1 MNRVSRCKF
10 TGFTT
15 LLLVIVQLL
24 MVLTPLLSEVSSE
37 ETTQPSM
44 PRLIALWSVSH
55 QANMAKFYGED
66 YVVVCTD
73 LCDVSP
79 NGVFITSTEYAYVY
93 KTATGTLL
101 ATLDMGVWRVNKWEP
116 FSATKI
122 TNFTSP
128 EIRVL
133 WGVFS
138 GDSSKVV
145 VAYNFTYVVVY
156 DTKTWGAIPVD
167 LGYTTVQPFI
177 AMQLDYNG
185 STLALGYIG
194 YFQNTTAL
202 VRVYKFRPDLGKY
215 VLVYDDSATF
225 TERPSPPT
233 SFPVI
238 YPSRLQMT
246 MDGQVI
252 LVSNFNYKYL
262 DIHVYENGSYR
273 LKYRFTLPDSGGA
286 TALGISDPYN
296 VGYVIIG
303 TYNGWV
309 IIGKYDR
316 STNTLTVVYQEKVL
330 ADMTWLFSPQF
341 DRWYPVNVEVFAL
354 CARWDSILG
363 GHLVL
368 GELAGVIYDVFN
380 NKTIKIRYEGIG
392 TQGWAATVSPQANY
406 VFLGSTLF
414 MITRRDIL
422 SGVPRIKLWGT
433 LIRNA
438 QYQPLY
444 TPTIIEPPEDMNM
457 RFFSGKITVSR
468 VYVEP
473 VSVDLVTDPDIVYG
487 RLTNMYNR
495 YKIVLPTVY
504 WTEPNEVLVEDIKLL
519 TGDDIRIYL
528 AREGIT
534 DYLNYVAVLS
544 RVRFS
549 QPPYFTEGNAYYGA
563 YMWIPLSQPL
573 SLYSEMYMSL
583 STTIHSSLLFYDKD
597 RRALGV
603 IGTSAV
609 TAVGAGV
616 STFVLSRI
624 ANTILATKSIAS
636 GAGAIAGLTTLS
648 AAAKLSVAVG
658 VAIFAWGVV
667 DAILIKWGGFGE
679 IDTQTLIIIA
689 PIVRDGSG
697 NLYTAV
703 ELYLPLEESKN
714 VDAIYDLVKRTYFWA
729 KDVGFKVTW
738 LGSTWAEY
746 KRILEGGLTP
756 RVDLYG
762 LIESTIASKHGL
774 SMADLKI
781 CGVFV
786 SVATRLRAKTTFWEW
801 VAGGVGV
808 DSITLI
814 GASSIQVKGVLR
826 ASTVTDPAQIASILG
841 KIYVN
846 DQEVELKPG
855 SDGAYGEFSFSTQLG
870 VSKLVIRFDKPVG
883 YYGDFNIKITGVMVS
898 PFRELD
904 TFGYTTLIEY
914 KWNDTLML
922 LNKMELVDMP
932 YSMMKLERVFIY
944 AYGNFT
950 HDLTRYFSLTSAID
964 DPSSPTGKFYH
975 YTSTSVLIFDPANG
989 GILQPGKKYIVNYFY
1004 APPPDVSVFVYFDAA
1019 LSASTL
1025 SHYAV
1030 VVIRNDAPEQDIT
1043 FIFWVDL
1050 ICRKDSE
1057 KQVIKFYGIKET
1069 VRAGNNSIVYKTFSL
1084 AWYVSKA
1091 IELRPYYTLT
1101 YLEIRAEIVEAKY
1114 NYFKDNDEYK
1124 VIYVPPP
1131 TLPQPQP
1138 RGNFTVTVRVFEF
1151 RDNKW
1156 IPSPNALVEVFD
1168 TTGEK
1173 VFSGLTNE
1181 SGVLELVLESGTY
1194 TFRASKPGFIDYN
1207 VTLTVASR
1215 TLVNMYLAPVEKPP
1229 VVTPVPT
1236 NVTVT
1241 FYVYNVTGGLPVPG
1255 VNITATYIEPANS
1268 TYYGS
1273 VFTATT
1279 GDNGKATLILPVGK
1293 YRVDVSATGYEN
1305 FTGYYVFDR
1314 DTVVNIPLIPVGV
1327 APPTYYALIV
1337 QVFYADGKPYEGAD
1351 VIITNEVSL
1360 SLKTDT
1366 YGTAVFILESNLEYN
1381 VTVSVY
1387 EPLHNRSYVESRKVL
1402 LVNDTR
1408 LVFTVPW
1415 NSTQPPALIN
1425 QTPYYW
1431 LGVQVLWANGHPF
1444 QDADVRVYNYTTGD
1458 LVAQISTNGTGIA
1471 WFLLPAF
1478 QVYLINV
1485 TAVNPY
1491 NASLVFTDVYVVN
1504 LTENTILTVK
1514 LPWLPEQPEYA
1525 QAYRII
1531 VYAYDSL
1538 TGNGVP
1544 DVVVIARRGDMLWSG
1559 KTNGTGYADLYVPFT
1574 GYYNI
1579 TGVHPNYM
1587 VVWREIVIVENN
1599 TLVNLPLTPVVTN
1612 ITPPVNNTLPP
1623 IIINQ
1628 TAYYWLTVQVLWSDG
1643 YPFHGATV
1651 SVYNYTTG
1659 ELIASGVT
1667 NGTGAVH
1674 FLIRANTTIKYTVNA
1689 INPLDPGQ
1697 TYYDERVVE
1706 MTRHSWF
1713 VHVLP
1718 WTSQYFAPE
1727 VAVTHVELVIHRGQ
1741 GYFYGNVSHLVVYSI
1756 WTNVPQIVT
1765 IFIGLYNVA
1774 GDAPVLVNW
1783 KTASL
1788 YLEVG
1793 VNTYLN
1799 WISVNASEGGVF
1811 AVLVNITGYEKDTI
1825 LENNWMW
1832 SKQVF
1837 LKPFTDFY
1845 VIVLWRPVQVKQNWT
1860 ILPGDLIE
1868 VDIGVYIPINTTVLP
1883 AVFKWFV
1890 RFKNLTSRA
1899 IEEIRGMSEEIR
1911 VTERGMLWR
1920 NMTIAVPWTNRIYID
1935 AWVEHPWEDVG
1946 LNNYVGVLI
1955 RVDPDIELKL
1965 VDYTRIVREGE
1976 EIRFV
1981 VEIRSNV
1988 EREEGAIMWITVE
2001 DNTTNTI
2008 LARRELTVEPYLR
2021 VELTGRAPEN
2031 PAMFWLIRK
2040 PSTTHAVG
2048 VKVTGFD
2055 LYTENNYA
2063 EAQVIV
2069 LSNQWVYAVAGFALL
2084 VALLAT
2090 IGAVARAGRHVIE
2103 AISEQHMVFVK
2114 RKSFVHAK

>member
-1 MNRVSRCKF
+1 
-10 TGFTT
+10 
-15 LLLVIVQLL
+15 
-24 MVLTPLLSEVSSE
+24 
-37 ETTQPSM
+37 
-44 PRLIALWSVSH
+44 
-55 QANMAKFYGED
+55 
-66 YVVVCTD
+66 
-73 LCDVSP
+73 
-79 NGVFITSTEYAYVY
+79 
-93 KTATGTLL
+93 
-101 ATLDMGVWRVNKWEP
+101 
-116 FSATKI
+116 
-122 TNFTSP
+122 
-128 EIRVL
+128 
-133 WGVFS
+133 
-138 GDSSKVV
+138 
-145 VAYNFTYVVVY
+145 
-156 DTKTWGAIPVD
+156 
-167 LGYTTVQPFI
+167 
-177 AMQLDYNG
+177 
-185 STLALGYIG
+185 
-194 YFQNTTAL
+194 
-202 VRVYKFRPDLGKY
+202 
-215 VLVYDDSATF
+215 
-225 TERPSPPT
+225 
-233 SFPVI
+233 
-238 YPSRLQMT
+238 
-246 MDGQVI
+246 
-252 LVSNFNYKYL
+252 
-262 DIHVYENGSYR
+262 
-273 LKYRFTLPDSGGA
+273 
-286 TALGISDPYN
+286 
-296 VGYVIIG
+296 
-303 TYNGWV
+303 
-309 IIGKYDR
+309 
-316 STNTLTVVYQEKVL
+316 
-330 ADMTWLFSPQF
+330 
-341 DRWYPVNVEVFAL
+341 
-354 CARWDSILG
+354 
-363 GHLVL
+363 
-368 GELAGVIYDVFN
+368 
-380 NKTIKIRYEGIG
+380 
-392 TQGWAATVSPQANY
+392 
-406 VFLGSTLF
+406 

-433 LIRNA
+433 LIRDMK
-438 QYQPLY
+438 YQPLY
-444 TPTIIEPPEDMNM
+444 THAVVEPPEDMNM

-473 VSVDLVTDPDIVYG
+473 VPVDLVTDPDIVYG

-519 TGDDIRIYL
+519 TGDEIRDYL
-528 AREGIT
+528 AREGVT

-597 RRALGV
+597 KRALGV
-603 IGTSAV
+603 IGTSAM
-609 TAVGAGV
+609 TAAGVGV
-616 STFVLSRI
+616 STFALSRV
-624 ANTILATKSIAS
+624 ANTILAAKSAAS

-648 AAAKLSVAVG
+648 AAAKLSAAVG

-703 ELYLPLEESKN
+703 ELYLPLEESGN
-714 VDAIYDLVKRTYFWA
+714 VGAIYDLVKRTYFWA

-762 LIESTIASKHGL
+762 LIESTIASKYGL

-814 GASSIQVKGVLR
+814 GASSIQVKAVLR
-826 ASTVTDPAQIASILG
+826 ASTITDPAQIASILG
-841 KIYVN
+841 RVYVN

-855 SDGAYGEFSFSTQLG
+855 SDGAYGEFSFATQLG

-883 YYGDFNIKITGVMVS
+883 YYGDFNLNAACVMVS
-898 PFRELD
+898 PFSELD

-932 YSMMKLERVFIY
+932 HPMMKLERVFIY

-950 HDLTRYFSLTSAID
+950 HDLTGYFSLTIVID
-964 DPSSPTGKFYH
+964 DPSSPTGKFYY

-1057 KQVIKFYGIKET
+1057 ERVFKFPGIKET
-1069 VRAGNNSIVYKTFSL
+1069 VRAGNNSIVYETFSL
-1084 AWYVSKA
+1084 AWYVSEA
-1091 IELRPYYTLT
+1091 IRLRSYFTLT
-1101 YLEIRAEIVEAKY
+1101 YLEIRAEIWEAKY
-1114 NYFKDNDEYK
+1114 NYFKENDEYK

-1138 RGNFTVTVRVFEF
+1138 PGNFTVTVRVFEF
-1151 RDNKW
+1151 SDNKW
-1156 IPSPNALVEVFD
+1156 IPSPNALVEVYRGFD

-1207 VTLTVASR
+1207 VTLTVASS

-1229 VVTPVPT
+1229 VVTPIPT

-1241 FYVYNVTGGLPVPG
+1241 FYVYNVTSGLPVPG
-1255 VNITATYIEPANS
+1255 ANITATYIEPANS

-1279 GDNGKATLILPVGK
+1279 GDDGKATLILPVGEYK
-1293 YRVDVSATGYEN
+1293 VDVSATGYEE

-1314 DTVVNIPLIPVGV
+1314 DTVVNIPLVPVGV

-1351 VIITNEVSL
+1351 VTVTDDVSL

-1366 YGTAVFILESNLEYN
+1366 YGTAAFTLESNLEYN

-1387 EPLHNRSYVESRKVL
+1387 EPLYNRSYVESRRVFL
-1402 LVNDTR
+1402 NNDTR

-1431 LGVQVLWANGHPF
+1431 LGVQVLWANGLPF
-1444 QDADVRVYNYTTGD
+1444 QNADVRVYNYTTGD
-1458 LVAQISTNGTGIA
+1458 LIAQMSTNGTGIA

-1538 TGNGVP
+1538 TGLGVP
-1544 DVVVIARRGDMLWSG
+1544 DVVVVARRGDMLWSS

-1579 TGVHPNYM
+1579 TGVHPDYM

-1599 TLVNLPLTPVVTN
+1599 TLVNLPLVPVITN
-1612 ITPPVNNTLPP
+1612 ITPPINNTLPP

-1628 TAYYWLTVQVLWSDG
+1628 TAYYWLTVQVLWADG

-1651 SVYNYTTG
+1651 NVYNYTTG

-1689 INPLDPGQ
+1689 TNPLNPSQ

-1727 VAVTHVELVIHRGQ
+1727 VMVASVELVIHRGQ

-1756 WTNVPQIVT
+1756 WTNVRQTVRV
-1765 IFIGLYNVA
+1765 FMGLYNVS
-1774 GDAPVLVNW
+1774 GDTPILVNW
-1783 KTASL
+1783 KTAYL
-1788 YLEVG
+1788 YDLEVG
-1793 VNTYLN
+1793 VNTYLD
-1799 WISVNASEGGVF
+1799 WISVNASAGGMF
-1811 AVLVNITGYEKDTI
+1811 AVLVNITWYEQDTI

-1832 SKQVF
+1832 SKPVF

-1845 VIVLWRPVQVKQNWT
+1845 VIVLWRPVQVKQIWT

-1868 VDIGVYIPINTTVLP
+1868 IDIGAYIPINTTVLP
-1883 AVFKWFV
+1883 AVFKWLV
-1890 RFKNLTSRA
+1890 RFNNLTGRA

-1911 VTERGMLWR
+1911 ATEPGMLWR
-1920 NMTIAVPWTNRIYID
+1920 NMTITVPWTNRIYID
-1935 AWVEHPWEDVG
+1935 AWVEHPWEDAG

-1976 EIRFV
+1976 EIRFT

-1988 EREEGAIMWITVE
+1988 EREQGAVMWITVE
-2001 DNTTNTI
+2001 DNTTNII
-2008 LARRELTVEPYLR
+2008 LARRELTVEPCLR

-2031 PAMFWLIRK
+2031 PPLFWLIRE

-2063 EAQVIV
+2063 EAQVTV
-2069 LSNQWVYAVAGFALL
+2069 LSNQWIYAVIGVALL
-2084 VALLAT
+2084 VALIA
-2090 IGAVARAGRHVIE
+2090 IISAVARAGRHVVM
-2103 AISEQHMVFVK
+2103 AIREQHMVFVK
-2114 RKSFVHAK
+2114 KKSFVHAK